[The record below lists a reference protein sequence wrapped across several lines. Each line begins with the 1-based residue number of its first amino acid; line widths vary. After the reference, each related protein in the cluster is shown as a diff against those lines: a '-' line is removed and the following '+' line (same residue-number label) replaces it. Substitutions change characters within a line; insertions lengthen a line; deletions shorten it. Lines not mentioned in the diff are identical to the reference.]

1 MSAENLKLWESLY
14 TTDPKHTKGFQRAG
28 GFSGTAIKPM
38 WAIYRATKEF
48 GPVGKGWGWTEHQH
62 VIESGMV
69 FTQVSVWYMQ
79 AGQRCET
86 GPQWGGT
93 PIATKRKDGTLFTD
107 DESFKKSTTDGITKC
122 LSYLGIGADVHMGQF
137 DDSKY
142 VAEAA
147 KTTAESE
154 KADGA
159 EKARLW
165 VGAKIAEM
173 ETLSSIEALKTLHT
187 TADARLIDIRA
198 KHPKEFDRYSE
209 ALATHKKRLAPAAA
223 AE

>member
-62 VIESGMV
+62 VIESGMI

-79 AGQRCET
+79 GDQRCET

-93 PIATKRKDGTLFTD
+93 PIATKRKDGSLFW
-107 DESFKKSTTDGITKC
+107 
-122 LSYLGIGADVHMGQF
+122 
-137 DDSKY
+137 
-142 VAEAA
+142 
-147 KTTAESE
+147 
-154 KADGA
+154 ADGM
-159 EKARLW
+159 LYPD
-165 VGAKIAEM
+165 
-173 ETLSSIEALKTLHT
+173 TSSQV
-187 TADARLIDIRA
+187 RR
-198 KHPKEFDRYSE
+198 PPSGGGGR
-209 ALATHKKRLAPAAA
+209 RLAAVLPASTPQCPCISRGPSAHGRGTCGRA
-223 AE
+223 GRPSWRAGRTRCGSARPGSRRP